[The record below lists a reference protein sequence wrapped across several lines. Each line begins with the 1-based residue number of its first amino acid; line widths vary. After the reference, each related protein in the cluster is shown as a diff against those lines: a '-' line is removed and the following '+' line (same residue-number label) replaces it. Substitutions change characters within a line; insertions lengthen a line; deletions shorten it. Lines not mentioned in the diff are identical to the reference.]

1 MSANCHYSKK
11 FLPLAKLKW
20 DEVSKDEDAYKIWLK
35 ETFLDDVDALYSQ
48 LISSLNLNVERTNNI
63 GSKKIEGPMIQGR
76 MILDETDNTSYK
88 DIFVG
93 RTDLLIS
100 LEQSFKS
107 SIISKSVFDISN
119 SEFIE
124 ANKIDKV
131 SGLTILNKNIVDYKQ
146 SLIDTLYDIMDKS
159 VVTPKLKYTMSANE
173 YSAIINQTLSE
184 YLNWR
189 GAQSNT
195 LKGLS
200 EYTILSKFDEMLAKL
215 TDFVAPKNIDLLD
228 SPNRYEY
235 KGPTVQHYTSFGDKN
250 ASIESQTSNLVR
262 ILLSVLPEVE
272 LDSSGHEQIVND
284 SFIGLSGFNS
294 AMMALKQEL
303 LFGNKLSPELAEQYF
318 SGNNI
323 DLGSIID
330 SYLKSLSGKKQT
342 FNASYFDMRQTFL
355 IGKLRGLNKFIF
367 GNKKLANDPM
377 GQLLLSDMK
386 SMFFKTEAV
395 SYRGYTIDRDSNR
408 FVGKNL
414 RSNFISTQKARLADT
429 IRGAANFL
437 KTDAEEQSQL
447 INKYNI
453 KTTNSSVSY
462 KKGNENLIVNL
473 SKRKV
478 GHGFTIYGN
487 ASPQFISDL
496 ANDILQYII
505 PDTYYRVG
513 QQMEGDK
520 FNYVKDWAPLLAIT
534 TLSALNNGVINTV
547 KGGLIDLSGYNN
559 YLLNV
564 SKKLSVIFGAET
576 INVINNPN
584 GDKIPLF
591 QLTNLTYNTKSLLYH
606 LKQSNNAINKDS
618 IFALYPEL
626 LTAPQVRSQVRI
638 GDNVKDPSKLT
649 EKELIHLSVLEDF
662 YAPLLENLDND
673 SVETDVYLQN
683 ATFADKPTHYLIGY
697 NLSTKVQLE
706 SGETVSLKSL
716 LKEILNT
723 GDSSKIQEF
732 TRQVRRIRINRLA
745 NKIVNDYKKV
755 FLVNGLIRSD
765 INSSEIAALDPKF
778 TMNSLKDIDFF
789 LQHAKYNGKSLTT
802 SDLTSLFVNSGI
814 QYDEEIHAYAPKA
827 KGLGSARIN
836 ETILNYYNTYN
847 NKTLF
852 NERINK
858 ARQRFIED
866 LYKNRVVWNR
876 YDSATLSDIAQRHPR
891 WVDPNSGNIVLSYKG
906 KLHPVLEAYFMADTL
921 LSNEYNAVTIGEV
934 YAHPNKNKRLSNIP
948 QNNFS
953 WARYNKN
960 NYEVSSKGDSRFSAK
975 YATFKQGTVLFGH
988 DVGGRTI
995 ESVYQHGVKQNDW
1008 ITNNNNKTGA
1018 PKSNEIIK
1026 GNTEE
1031 DSYRDGYLPLWKE
1044 WARQNP
1050 DLISDLQT
1058 KAEGKVLTDQYASTM
1073 VSQARALAEI
1083 LNRLSYS
1090 NDYDPNKEEGTYE
1103 EFSEANRLIAQIKRS
1118 VAFGA
1123 TWHPYTQNLL
1133 NGVAP
1138 IINIAVMNDVQGS
1151 VFTPNG
1157 TSDELQGVGET
1168 VDSMDGSGWSHP
1180 LQARLENNS
1189 LLSAGVEENKKSIMM
1204 DIDYNT
1210 GKPILLK
1217 WAVYSLSNDVRR
1229 IGYNSTINAES
1240 LYNKMNN
1247 QFIEKYV
1254 DLKAFL
1260 NLNNKPIYYYNPN
1273 TGNYYKI
1280 KDINVI
1286 NGIENDV
1293 PVTYADKLIVQ
1304 INPNTGEEV
1313 SNTEH
1318 WASETADNQYAPIR
1332 TLYDIDRFFGGCW
1345 SADWDP
1351 ETKMFTW
1358 AETNLDVLENIV
1370 SQKDNQDLKNKFI
1383 AYVVNKSAIK
1393 VGAGNVNPET
1403 SWSNDIPLATIPMST
1418 RYGGIQMNFDH
1429 DLDHA
1434 DVTEGTQMI
1443 SALIENC
1450 YYPEIVNA
1458 IYTDIG
1464 EIVTKHLN
1472 KLKVPIDIIDDNS
1485 ATPEQKVAARE
1496 KLYLELGKALYRA
1509 FKQNNRDTLGLAQSF
1524 LELAK
1529 QSIDNQNNT
1538 YKIPFSAATINGI
1551 FISDVISDINRGGI
1565 RHKYSGFAG
1574 VLNPSFGI
1582 IETYRVFNP
1591 NTGVYE
1597 TRMFDGL
1604 MDFAR
1609 NFGLNKASDLKLITL
1624 PNGQINPLM
1633 KPLNYSTD
1641 NIEFEDT
1648 IVIQKSNGTFEEP
1661 IHVTD
1666 FWTRDNLNYRLRKNP
1681 SLQAYVHQGYGRNLR
1696 GVETYFKVNGKTY
1709 SIYDLDS
1716 VRASQFLTHL
1726 IDKKPITDYQK
1737 TIIRRVI
1744 GDNWEADLID
1754 SLQRA
1759 RSITQNALNNLEN
1772 FKVIGVSEAFG
1783 LDSTMDTTVI
1793 PVESVWTRAAEI
1805 VTGRYHATNF
1815 GLNQHDHIYQVKN
1828 SKFFRDKMTDIYT
1841 EPTTVPDQLYDV
1853 VLFEGDKPWLIKIG
1867 NEDVIAKAITNI
1879 QGISNNPDITY
1890 NNDDVVYDDNIL
1902 INKEGFKFK
1911 QYVNQYGEKFNL
1923 VFAENVDRY
1932 RQLLNSGIF
1941 NRKIQI
1947 LNINDSNL
1955 STLKEVRFGNSNQVT
1970 YNISDTETK
1979 RIDIGL
1985 LSKSL
1990 FEDSEIY
1997 RLNALKQQHAEEM
2010 YESFKKQLFYVGA
2023 RIPTQAMQSFMPME
2037 VIAFADTTKNV
2048 IYVPRANTF
2057 LEGSDY
2063 DADKAFLMTFDVTKD
2078 GVVDL
2083 GEDNSN
2089 DFYGDQ
2095 LRNRVVSR
2103 ILDITMGLKNQLI
2116 AQVPINMK
2124 AQQEAAASSTLGR
2137 AELHL
2142 NSDNPAAKFM
2152 MQVQNMV
2159 GKEVIGISAVSLK
2172 AFFALSF
2179 YYNTLINDLAQACL
2193 MDPNSYEGGQAIYD
2207 AFRKLL
2213 INNPITNETTSLSNI
2228 NFDKVLDIIEND
2240 SRFDN
2245 VRYFNSNIVIGDTI
2259 NNTHSLLNEWRSIG
2273 SDLSTGTFNLRQAIL
2288 DLKTRVNRED
2298 TALADSG
2305 LISAATDNAK
2315 ELILAK
2321 INATPDLVD
2330 IYTYLLSI
2338 GTPFNVISS
2347 IMTSKA
2353 FNDINLIGQ
2362 QNIFDESTRGFK
2374 TKNLIGFYVGEE
2386 IPNFLKYTLQ
2396 LGYIPSNDQIDGMI
2410 KNFNDEIKTL
2420 SEGSN
2425 EHKDYFIQQRRNKIN
2440 LLELIRFRND
2450 SWNSLSPDEQYKVH
2464 AIRNIL
2470 PAVDEMSSFGRIL
2483 GINQGQ
2489 PTKIYELSNMKK
2501 LIPNFVDNL
2510 LPEFDFDQ
2518 FLINPEKQ
2526 QEYIQ
2531 QYETVKKSYNILDAM
2546 MKVPHFAEM
2555 LKTLYYSEK
2564 AVRLYSAKAN
2574 TLLNIKEELENN
2586 IEYRNQ
2592 RIANKKEDPGKIS
2605 LSQADF
2611 KSLDRYIND
2620 RIIMG
2625 FLTNS
2630 GFYIKVPSGTPIYE
2644 SYANSPTGSAKP
2656 LWRDTSFSHIY
2667 LYDDLDIAS
2676 FKWIMDKKIIK
2687 ELKHKYQGN
2696 AFFDNLRPLADPDRT
2711 EDVVTGWRLSLQMMD
2726 IDSSPNTQIL
2736 YSQILNGLDE
2746 VANNTEYGQTIGDL
2760 FYIYNLI
2767 VNKDAFGQSS
2777 MTRVFE
2783 NLMLR
2788 GTSKYINDYS
2798 KYISQ
2803 LDDNGTI
2810 NYNLTEAKYRI
2821 IKDNSNSRVRLTN
2834 DEKSVVNPNA
2844 SLGSDFTL
2852 DLPISSTQNNGILY
2866 QDLNDIDDFGTL
2878 INSTKN
2884 ISLFEVLDSLTES
2897 INSRLGEESVVF
2909 TNSEEL
2915 KEMFGDDPDLTS
2927 MQNSRGFVK
2936 DGKIYLV
2943 DDNYIED
2950 DQHLG
2955 VLETYQDTF
2964 KKEIPTLMHEFSH
2977 LVLAAMKY
2985 GDDKD
2990 VYYSMLAKVKQSP
3003 LFEKYANRYPNA
3015 VGSDLLEEVFT
3026 SMVEDYLCNRP
3037 LLSINIE
3044 EFENNLL
3051 KGLSQML
3058 QLDSPI
3064 TDPKELINKPLTSII
3079 SKFASNLFQS
3089 ETLIDKQDMINN
3101 ARVRALKERLFNEG
3115 FLKQEC

>member
-20 DEVSKDEDAYKIWLK
+20 DEVSKDEDTYKIWLK
-35 ETFLDDVDALYSQ
+35 ETFLDDVDALYNQ

-76 MILDETDNTSYK
+76 LVLDETNNTSYK

-100 LEQSFKS
+100 LEQNFKTN
-107 SIISKSVFDISN
+107 IISKSVFDISN
-119 SEFIE
+119 SEFVE
-124 ANKIDKV
+124 ANKIDKI

-146 SLIDTLYDIMDKS
+146 SLIDTLYDIIGKS
-159 VVTPKLKYTMSANE
+159 EVTPKLKYTMSANE
-173 YSAIINQTLSE
+173 YSAIINQALSE

-189 GAQSNT
+189 DKQSNS

-272 LDSSGHEQIVND
+272 LDKSGHEQIVSD

-303 LFGNKLSPELAEQYF
+303 LFGNKLSPELTEQYF
-318 SGNNI
+318 FGNNI
-323 DLGSIID
+323 DLGSIINA
-330 SYLKSLSGKKQT
+330 YLNSLTGKKPT

-367 GNKKLANDPM
+367 NNKKLANDSM

-395 SYRGYTIDRDSNR
+395 SYRGYTVDRDSNR

-414 RSNFISTQKARLADT
+414 RSNFISTQKARLADA
-429 IRGAANFL
+429 IRGATNFL
-437 KTDAEEQSQL
+437 KTDAEEQEKL
-447 INKYNI
+447 ISKYSI

-462 KKGNENLIVNL
+462 KRGNENLTITL
-473 SKRKV
+473 SKRKI
-478 GHGFTIYGN
+478 GHGFIIYGN

-496 ANDILQYII
+496 VNDIIQYVI

-513 QQMEGDK
+513 QQMEGNK
-520 FNYVKDWAPLLAIT
+520 FDYAKDWAPLLAIT
-534 TLSALNNGVINTV
+534 TLAAFNNSIINTI
-547 KGGLIDLSGYNN
+547 KGGLVDLSGYNN

-576 INVINNPN
+576 VNVINNPN
-584 GDKIPLF
+584 GDKVPLF

-606 LKQSNNAINKDS
+606 LKKSNSAINKDS
-618 IFALYPEL
+618 IFILYPEL
-626 LTAPQVRSQVRI
+626 LTAPQVRSQVKI
-638 GDNVKDPSKLT
+638 GDNVKDPSRLT
-649 EKELIHLSVLEDF
+649 ETELLHLSILEDF

-673 SVETDVYLQN
+673 STETNIYLQN

-697 NLSTKVQLE
+697 NLSTKVQLA

-716 LKEILNT
+716 LKDILNT

-732 TRQVRRIRINRLA
+732 TRQVRRIRTNRLA

-765 INSSEIAALDPKF
+765 IDSSEIAALDSRF
-778 TMNSLKDIDFF
+778 TMSSLKDIDFF
-789 LQHAKYNGKSLTT
+789 LQHAKYNGKPLTI
-802 SDLTSLFVNSGI
+802 SDLTSLFVSSGV
-814 QYDEEIHAYAPKA
+814 QFDEEIHAYAPKA
-827 KGLGSARIN
+827 KGLGNARIN

-847 NKTLF
+847 DKDLF

-866 LYKNRVVWNR
+866 LNKNRVVWNR
-876 YDSATLSDIAQRHPR
+876 YDSATLNDIAQRHPH

-906 KLHPVLEAYFMADTL
+906 KLHPVLEAYFMTDAL

-934 YAHPNKNKRLSNIP
+934 YAHPNKNKR
-948 QNNFS
+948 
-953 WARYNKN
+953 
-960 NYEVSSKGDSRFSAK
+960 V
-975 YATFKQGTVLFGH
+975 
-988 DVGGRTI
+988 
-995 ESVYQHGVKQNDW
+995 
-1008 ITNNNNKTGA
+1008 
-1018 PKSNEIIK
+1018 
-1026 GNTEE
+1026 
-1031 DSYRDGYLPLWKE
+1031 
-1044 WARQNP
+1044 
-1050 DLISDLQT
+1050 
-1058 KAEGKVLTDQYASTM
+1058 
-1073 VSQARALAEI
+1073 
-1083 LNRLSYS
+1083 S
-1090 NDYDPNKEEGTYE
+1090 NDNPEIGEVGTYE

-1133 NGVAP
+1133 NGVAST
-1138 IINIAVMNDVQGS
+1138 INIAVMSDVQGS

-1204 DIDYNT
+1204 DVDYNT

-1229 IGYNSTINAES
+1229 IGYNSSINAET
-1240 LYNKMNN
+1240 LYNRMNS
-1247 QFIEKYV
+1247 QLVGKHL
-1254 DLKAFL
+1254 DLKEFL
-1260 NLNNKPIYYYNPN
+1260 NFNNKPIYYYNPN

-1280 KDINVI
+1280 KDINII
-1286 NGIENDV
+1286 NGVEDNI
-1293 PVTYADKLIVQ
+1293 PITYADKLIVQ
-1304 INPNTGEEV
+1304 INPVTGEEV

-1318 WASETADNQYAPIR
+1318 WASETADDQYAPIR

-1345 SADWDP
+1345 SADWNP

-1370 SQKDNQDLKNKFI
+1370 SQKANQDLKNKFI

-1393 VGAGNVNPET
+1393 VGAGNVNPES
-1403 SWSNDIPLATIPMST
+1403 SWFNNTPLATIPMST
-1418 RYGGIQMNFDH
+1418 RYGGIQMDFDH

-1464 EIVTKHLN
+1464 EIVTKHLS
-1472 KLKVPIDIIDDNS
+1472 KLKIPIDIIDSEDT
-1485 ATPEQKVAARE
+1485 TPEEKLEAKE

-1551 FISDVISDINRGGI
+1551 FISDVIADINRGGI

-1574 VLNPSFGI
+1574 VLNPSFGV
-1582 IETYRVFNP
+1582 IETYRILNP
-1591 NTGVYE
+1591 DTGAYE

-1604 MDFAR
+1604 MSFAR
-1609 NFGLNKASDLKLITL
+1609 NFGLNKASDLKSIVL

-1633 KPLNYSTD
+1633 RPFNYSTD

-1648 IVIQKSNGTFEEP
+1648 IVIQRPNGTFEEP

-1666 FWTRDNLNYRLRKNP
+1666 FWIRDDLNYRLRKNP
-1681 SLQAYVHQGYGRNLR
+1681 TLRAYVHQGYGRNLR

-1716 VRASQFLTHL
+1716 VRATQFLTHL
-1726 IDKKPITDYQK
+1726 IDGKPITDYQK
-1737 TIIRRVI
+1737 SVIKRTI
-1744 GDNWEADLID
+1744 GDNWELNLID
-1754 SLQRA
+1754 SLQKSRT
-1759 RSITQNALNNLEN
+1759 ITQDTLKNLED
-1772 FKVIGVSEAFG
+1772 FKVIGISEAFG
-1783 LDSTMDTTVI
+1783 MDSTIQSNNATVI
-1793 PVESVWTRAAEI
+1793 PVESIWTRAAEI

-1815 GLNQHDHIYQVKN
+1815 GLNQRDHIYQIRN

-1853 VLFEGDKPWLIKIG
+1853 VLFEDDKPWLVKIG
-1867 NEDVIAKAITNI
+1867 NDDVIARAASNI
-1879 QGISNNPDITY
+1879 QGISNNSDITY
-1890 NNDDVVYDDNIL
+1890 NNDDVVYDNNIL

-1923 VFAENVDRY
+1923 VFVDTVDRY

-1947 LNINDSNL
+1947 LNINDDNF
-1955 STLKEVRFGNSNQVT
+1955 STLKEVRFGNSNTVT

-1979 RIDIGL
+1979 SIDIGL

-2078 GVVDL
+2078 GIVDL
-2083 GEDNSN
+2083 GENNSN

-2103 ILDITMGLKNQLI
+2103 VLDITMGLKNQLI
-2116 AQVPINMK
+2116 TQVPINMK

-2142 NSDNPAAKFM
+2142 TSDNPAAKFM

-2179 YYNTLINDLAQACL
+2179 YYNTLVDDLAQACL
-2193 MDPNSYEGGQAIYD
+2193 MNPNSYDGGQAIYD
-2207 AFRKLL
+2207 SFRKLL
-2213 INNPITNETTSLSNI
+2213 IKNPITNEVTSLSNV
-2228 NFDKVLDIIEND
+2228 NFDRVWDIIKND

-2245 VRYFNSNIVIGDTI
+2245 VTYSNSNIVIEDAI
-2259 NNTHSLLNEWRSIG
+2259 NNTHSLVNEWKSAG
-2273 SDLSTGTFNLRQAIL
+2273 SDLDRGMFNLRQAIL
-2288 DLKTRVNRED
+2288 DLKTRVNKED
-2298 TALADSG
+2298 TALAISG

-2347 IMTSKA
+2347 MMTSKA

-2362 QNIFDESTRGFK
+2362 QNMFDESTRGFK
-2374 TKNLIGFYVGEE
+2374 AKDMIGLYVGKET
-2386 IPNFLKYTLQ
+2386 PNFIKYTLQ

-2440 LLELIRFRND
+2440 LLELIKFRND
-2450 SWNSLSPDEQYKVH
+2450 SWNSLSLDEQSNVL

-2470 PAVDEMSSFGRIL
+2470 PAVEEMSNFGRIL

-2501 LIPNFVDNL
+2501 LIPNFVESL

-2518 FLINPEKQ
+2518 FLVNPEKR
-2526 QEYIQ
+2526 QEFIQ
-2531 QYETVKKSYNILDAM
+2531 QYEAVKKSYNILDAM

-2564 AVRLYSAKAN
+2564 TIRLYSSKAN
-2574 TLLNIKEELENN
+2574 TLLKIKDELENN

-2592 RIANKKEDPGKIS
+2592 RIASKKEDPGKIS

-2611 KSLDRYIND
+2611 RSLDRYIND

-2630 GFYIKVPSGTPIYE
+2630 DFYIEVPSGTPIYE
-2644 SYANSPTGSAKP
+2644 SYANSPTGTSKP
-2656 LWRDTSFSHIY
+2656 DWRETTLSTIY
-2667 LYDDLDIAS
+2667 FGDDLDIAS

-2687 ELKHKYQGN
+2687 ELKRKYQGN

-2711 EDVVTGWRLSLQMMD
+2711 DDVVTGWRLSLQMMD
-2726 IDSSPNTQIL
+2726 IDASPNTQII

-2821 IKDNSNSRVRLTN
+2821 LKDNHNSRVRLTN
-2834 DEKSVVNPNA
+2834 EEKKIVNPDA

-2852 DLPISSTQNNGILY
+2852 DLPVSNTQNNGILY
-2866 QDLNDIDDFGTL
+2866 RDIENVDYDAL
-2878 INSTKN
+2878 INSTKDV
-2884 ISLFEVLDSLTES
+2884 SLFEILDSLTES
-2897 INSRLGEESVVF
+2897 INNRLGEESVIF
-2909 TNSEEL
+2909 TNPEEL
-2915 KEMFGDDPDLTS
+2915 AEMFANDPDLNV

-2936 DGKIYLV
+2936 NGKIYLV
-2943 DDNYIED
+2943 NDEYVDSE
-2950 DQHLG
+2950 QHLG
-2955 VLETYQDTF
+2955 GVENLDNTF

-2990 VYYSMLAKVKQSP
+2990 TYYSMIAKVKQSP

-3015 VGSDLLEEVFT
+3015 VGSDLLEEVFA
-3026 SMVEDYLCNRP
+3026 SMIEDYLSNRP
-3037 LLSINIE
+3037 LLSINIS
-3044 EFENNLL
+3044 EFESNLL

-3064 TDPKELINKPLTSII
+3064 TDPKEFINKPLVSVI

-3089 ETLIDKQDMINN
+3089 ETLIDKQNMINN